1 MVDSINFYIDE
12 LEAEKAMK
20 ILDGLNNFSF
30 DEADREKIEVASNAL
45 HVYNME
51 LAKSVVQQLI
61 H

>member
-1 MVDSINFYIDE
+1 
-12 LEAEKAMK
+12 MK

-51 LAKSVVQQLI
+51 LAKSVVQQLL